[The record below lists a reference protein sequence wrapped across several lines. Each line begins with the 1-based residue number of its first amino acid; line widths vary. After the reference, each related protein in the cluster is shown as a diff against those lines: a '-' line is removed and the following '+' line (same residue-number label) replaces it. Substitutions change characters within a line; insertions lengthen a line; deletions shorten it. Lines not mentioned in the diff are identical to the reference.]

1 LFKDTRSE
9 KEINSLQRRDVA
21 LVRCSWNQFSQEKFQ
36 IPFNKAL
43 MPAEKALGGKR
54 WSGRSWKDKF
64 SSSLTRKAVAPLS
77 LSIKCLVL
85 LRISFRIFAS
95 VSENRILI
103 CAFKCSSATGLRGR
117 IEEEDET
124 KTEKA
129 SDRTISEA
137 WYKRE
142 PICSSS
148 RTIVGA
154 DFLDGFCNW
163 IVSI

>member
-1 LFKDTRSE
+1 MWRWYDAVGISSPRRNSRYHSIKLSCLRRRPWVSLRS
-9 KEINSLQRRDVA
+9 
-21 LVRCSWNQFSQEKFQ
+21 CSAFCCCSS
-36 IPFNKAL
+36 
-43 MPAEKALGGKR
+43 GKR